1 MTTNANRQS
10 NVLGE
15 TIRNVRKS
23 KGMTQ
28 EQLGRKIGLGKSG
41 ISKIENGQTRITV
54 EDASILLEAMG
65 EKLEISVLGSKDSE
79 AARNQKAIFLTT
91 GIAWFADAH
100 NIPVEEAY
108 RYLMRFKGIDFL
120 EENYRFEQTLPQS
133 VVVKD
138 LTRICSNNGGTL

>member
-1 MTTNANRQS
+1 MATVEKGQS
-10 NVLGE
+10 NIFGE

-28 EQLGRKIGLGKSG
+28 EQLGRKIGVGKSG
-41 ISKIENGQTRITV
+41 ISKIENGLTHISA

-65 EKLEISVLGSKDSE
+65 EKLEISVIGSKE
-79 AARNQKAIFLTT
+79 NKAARKQKSIFMVT
-91 GIAWFADAH
+91 GVAWFAAAY
-100 NIPVEEAY
+100 NMSVEEAY
-108 RYLMRFKGIDFL
+108 RYLMRHKGIDFL

-138 LTRICSNNGGTL
+138 LAHVCVNNGGIL